1 MLNKYFIGEL
11 SLVRVE
17 CNTNRPIVSTGQEI
31 GQGIVYV
38 GLFSISGNHG
48 NLTKKQESE
57 V

>member
-17 CNTNRPIVSTGQEI
+17 CNTNRPIVSTGQDI